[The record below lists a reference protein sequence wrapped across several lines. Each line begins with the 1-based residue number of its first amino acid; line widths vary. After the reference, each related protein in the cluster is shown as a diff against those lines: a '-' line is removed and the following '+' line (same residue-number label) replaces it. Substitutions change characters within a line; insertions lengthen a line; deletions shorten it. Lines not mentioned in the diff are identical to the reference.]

1 MNSQISFAQ
10 AQSLVLARLEQ
21 DKSQLP
27 RSEWD
32 KKRYIIGPW
41 VKLSINELIDAVKRG
56 TPIGKTYIIENATS
70 LGYTVVG

>member
-1 MNSQISFAQ
+1 MSQISFAR
-10 AQSLVLARLEQ
+10 AQSLVLERLEQ

-32 KKRYIIGPW
+32 KKRYILDNW
-41 VKLSINELIDAVKRG
+41 RNLSINELINEVRRG
-56 TPIGKTYIIENATS
+56 TPLGRKYVLDEARS